1 MGFNFHAVCPW
12 EHTSCLC
19 RGISLGCGRSGS
31 DQEGAVSLTE
41 ALHGYK
47 PLIMFP
53 SGFLPSAV
61 DRAASRVSASH
72 ENLLVFK

>member
-12 EHTSCLC
+12 EHTSCPWEV
-19 RGISLGCGRSGS
+19 GGRLLTGKEL
-31 DQEGAVSLTE
+31 EGAVPPTK
-41 ALHGYK
+41 ALLGYK

-61 DRAASRVSASH
+61 DRAASRVSASW